1 MIFLFFIYLS
11 SREKADDS
19 KEFSYE
25 NSKPCYESQIMT
37 SKVKPCKNEIK
48 KDTKVSVPSIVQ
60 EGILQ
65 SSNHGR
71 VHTIITI
78 FTMLNILSNYIY
90 RESWFHY
97 FFFLHYFHYFLKTKY
112 KISDTSIFHCD
123 PFCRSDKFKLLQF
136 LLSFIFHMLFVFY
149 VYVSKL
155 LLSLEWKMANSF
167 I

>member
-11 SREKADDS
+11 SHEKADDS

-78 FTMLNILSNYIY
+78 FTMLIILSNYIY

-112 KISDTSIFHCD
+112 KISNTSIFHCD
-123 PFCRSDKFKLLQF
+123 PFCRSDKFKLLQICSLCSMSMF
-136 LLSFIFHMLFVFY
+136 QNFYFH
-149 VYVSKL
+149 
-155 LLSLEWKMANSF
+155 
-167 I
+167 